1 MLKKSTNILL
11 LFLFIYKEL
20 LTSSTLG
27 RGTLTARHLL
37 LMGAITFE
45 VELQH
50 RISRQVNMYFSIV
63 RRKACWASL
72 VRRSTS
78 VSSTTVKTWEMLS
91 LPIRLYYCC
100 VSVRIIDIKRSNPD
114 TALSYL
120 TFRLIVTQW
129 KKIAEPLNSLWALDW
144 ICWDWATVLISS
156 WMTTR
161 SLFPASLRNTD
172 QAWGS
177 ASKCSQQSRVNLF
190 ITLDSPLD
198 GSCWQLCWF
207 QASF

>member
-1 MLKKSTNILL
+1 MPKLNSIVITPVSHDSSEIILICRFAAQEIQYYQCWKQLNTVLLNIFVDMMIVLKFLSLEISLTSLFKLCILNASLLNKNNI
-11 LFLFIYKEL
+11 FLFFYKKKIVIKHF
-20 LTSSTLG
+20 TSSTLG

-50 RISRQVNMYFSIV
+50 RISRQVDMYFSIV

-91 LPIRLYYCC
+91 LPNRLYYCC
-100 VSVRIIDIKRSNPD
+100 VSVRLINIKLSNPD

-120 TFRLIVTQW
+120 TFRLI
-129 KKIAEPLNSLWALDW
+129 I
-144 ICWDWATVLISS
+144 
-156 WMTTR
+156 
-161 SLFPASLRNTD
+161 
-172 QAWGS
+172 
-177 ASKCSQQSRVNLF
+177 
-190 ITLDSPLD
+190 
-198 GSCWQLCWF
+198 
-207 QASF
+207 